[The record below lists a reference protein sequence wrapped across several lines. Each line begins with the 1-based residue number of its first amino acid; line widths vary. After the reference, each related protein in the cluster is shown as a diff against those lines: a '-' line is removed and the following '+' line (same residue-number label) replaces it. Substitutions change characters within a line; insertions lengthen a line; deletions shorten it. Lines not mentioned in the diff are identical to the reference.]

1 MQQLE
6 VYDIQVWDGGDRHN
20 HKFFLSNKAEAQKYV
35 EKNRYDR
42 FDTRVLIIFDTLEE
56 AGENELKL
64 VRERVIA
71 GLTHLERRAM
81 GVI

>member
-1 MQQLE
+1 M
-6 VYDIQVWDGGDRHN
+6 
-20 HKFFLSNKAEAQKYV
+20 